1 MIKEFCDIC
10 KVEKNNDELLNPIL
24 TPKRDLKVCNQCL
37 DNLLQY
43 IKDMEN
49 TFKLE
54 NKRYEKGYMNKWE
67 EIY

>member
-1 MIKEFCDIC
+1 MQSR
-10 KVEKNNDELLNPIL
+10 KNSDELLNPIL